1 MASIRMDPS
10 SSYAMQGLI
19 GLKERFDVAFAC
31 DPDHDRHGIVTP
43 SGGLLAPNNYL
54 AVSID
59 YLFQQPAPM
68 ARRCCRG

>member
-1 MASIRMDPS
+1 MDPS

-54 AVSID
+54 AVSVGLECLGMSNALD
-59 YLFQQPAPM
+59 PGELVAEFQ
-68 ARRCCRG
+68 